1 MATMTI
7 LHFADTASCGM
18 IGFAHSIRGEV
29 ELVKDLVQMNDQGS
43 PIILFRGGYKSYT
56 HTASRRTCRTYL
68 PSDDPDRYHHHDP
81 VKWQKICLYVT
92 TVEISRDTYF
102 NVKLNDL
109 ERTK

>member
-1 MATMTI
+1 MTK
-7 LHFADTASCGM
+7 
-18 IGFAHSIRGEV
+18 AHP
-29 ELVKDLVQMNDQGS
+29 LVCSEED
-43 PIILFRGGYKSYT
+43 GGYKSNT